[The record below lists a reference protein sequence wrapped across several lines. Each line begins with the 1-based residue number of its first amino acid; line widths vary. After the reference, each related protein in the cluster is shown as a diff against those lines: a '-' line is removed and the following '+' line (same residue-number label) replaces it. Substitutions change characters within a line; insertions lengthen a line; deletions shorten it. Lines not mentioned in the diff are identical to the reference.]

1 MMSTGTLSA
10 HGSKAFGQR
19 GWKEQPVGIE
29 RWSGGEPG
37 MPAILARYRKARNGR
52 AVPGEQAQ
60 LNTLVSAAG
69 RSKAAERV
77 LDETAGYL
85 GAGIANLINLFNPE
99 RIVLSGWA
107 GLALGDALLPRIR
120 EEAAAHAL
128 RHPYGQ
134 TLRHGGHPFLR
145 TRRRYHIF
153 RLCAF
158 NSRANRAKPV
168 ATTMDYTTV
177 GAASAGV
184 SLTLSGSLR

>member
-1 MMSTGTLSA
+1 
-10 HGSKAFGQR
+10 
-19 GWKEQPVGIE
+19 
-29 RWSGGEPG
+29 

-107 GLALGDALLPRIR
+107 GSPSATRCFRGS
-120 EEAAAHAL
+120 
-128 RHPYGQ
+128 G
-134 TLRHGGHPFLR
+134 
-145 TRRRYHIF
+145 RRR
-153 RLCAF
+153 RRRTPCAI
-158 NSRANRAKPV
+158 RTAR
-168 ATTMDYTTV
+168 
-177 GAASAGV
+177 
-184 SLTLSGSLR
+184 R